1 MTAILCTSKARS
13 QSILAATEKGVPVS
27 EIVRGRIGRHN
38 RQVYVDYLEPA
49 AEGPCVIL
57 PIEDGK
63 VGGFEKE
70 HTECLGAAIGFLG
83 FTDNDLV
90 RGLKSLRA
98 AISRLFEE
106 VESED

>member
-1 MTAILCTSKARS
+1 MN
-13 QSILAATEKGVPVS
+13 
-27 EIVRGRIGRHN
+27 EIVRGRCFPWDLKDFKRRHF
-38 RQVYVDYLEPA
+38 VAVVDDTRKEKEDIEVL
-49 AEGPCVIL
+49 IL

-63 VGGFEKE
+63 VGGFEQE
-70 HTECLGAAIGFLG
+70 QMECLGAAIGFLG

-98 AISRLFEE
+98 ALSRLFEE